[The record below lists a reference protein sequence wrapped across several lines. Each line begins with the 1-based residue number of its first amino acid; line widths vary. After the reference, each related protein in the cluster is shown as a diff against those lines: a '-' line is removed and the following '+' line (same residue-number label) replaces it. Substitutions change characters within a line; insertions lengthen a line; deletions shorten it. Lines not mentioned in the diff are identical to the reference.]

1 LDPAVY
7 IMPPNPGLPYSLSSG
22 GAGTTRTFD
31 QSASSSSAR
40 MSGSEVS
47 DPCPIST
54 EGDWMKIV
62 PSIAMLTQGL
72 KAGAFPADAASA
84 ALAGSMVRA
93 PAHPASATPNVRPAA
108 PTMNSRRVSSGVTM
122 AQPSLTARSIART
135 IR

>member
-1 LDPAVY
+1 
-7 IMPPNPGLPYSLSSG
+7 
-22 GAGTTRTFD
+22 
-31 QSASSSSAR
+31 

-54 EGDWMKIV
+54 AGDWMKMV
-62 PSIAMLTQGL
+62 PSVAMLTHGL

-84 ALAGSMVRA
+84 APAGSMVLV

-108 PTMNSRRVSSGVTM
+108 PTMNSRRVSSGSVM